1 MNFSFQNESFVSKT
15 IYILK
20 QRKMTEIKEVNFLFK
35 NSRQTNCHTKYI
47 YIYADGEIDKFHFF
61 GGLQNT
67 IEHRSASLSAS

>member
-20 QRKMTEIKEVNFLFK
+20 QRKMSEIKEVNFLFK

-47 YIYADGEIDKFHFF
+47 FADGEIDKFYFYED
-61 GGLQNT
+61 LQQ
-67 IEHRSASLSAS
+67 